1 MYGVLWCRWSSSSL
15 VSQHV
20 SSLLYNESFFVVL
33 CGRIHPWCWNSWYCV
48 KSTLRKQPT
57 FCDTS
62 GFPSK
67 PTSFPGFSPTSPYGA
82 REREGGGGG
91 GGGRGVGER
100 TWERGCWTACVTGV
114 WNGRQ
119 REFWGARETRG
130 ARPCSLSPQTLFPNK
145 RINSILM
152 THHYP
157 DRVVLLIGRAT
168 REICFIHSGGLPRS
182 GCWHVISMKFLR
194 AFLWRHFAGKPVVAS
209 QNVGYLLRLHVREEK
224 TSFSRAVLEWGKCP
238 SAPENGTFRT
248 DR

>member
-62 GFPSK
+62 GFLSK

-82 REREGGGGG
+82 RERGWGGGK
-91 GGGRGVGER
+91 GGRRENMGTRLLSSLRDRRLKRKAKGVL
-100 TWERGCWTACVTGV
+100 
-114 WNGRQ
+114 
-119 REFWGARETRG
+119 GARGTRG

-145 RINSILM
+145 WINSILM

-157 DRVVLLIGRAT
+157 DGVVLLIGRAT
-168 REICFIHSGGLPRS
+168 RELCFIHSGGLPRS
-182 GCWHVISMKFLR
+182 GCWHVISM
-194 AFLWRHFAGKPVVAS
+194 
-209 QNVGYLLRLHVREEK
+209 
-224 TSFSRAVLEWGKCP
+224 
-238 SAPENGTFRT
+238 
-248 DR
+248 

>member
-82 REREGGGGG
+82 RERGWG

-100 TWERGCWTACVTGV
+100 TWERGYWAACVKGV

-119 REFWGARETRG
+119 REFLGA
-130 ARPCSLSPQTLFPNK
+130 PLFSLAPNPLSEQADK
-145 RINSILM
+145 FH
-152 THHYP
+152 THDASLP
-157 DRVVLLIGRAT
+157 SDA
-168 REICFIHSGGLPRS
+168 SLPR
-182 GCWHVISMKFLR
+182 
-194 AFLWRHFAGKPVVAS
+194 
-209 QNVGYLLRLHVREEK
+209 
-224 TSFSRAVLEWGKCP
+224 
-238 SAPENGTFRT
+238 
-248 DR
+248 

>member
-1 MYGVLWCRWSSSSL
+1 MSHFLLFYVEESIPGVEIAGTALRVLWENSQHFATPL
-15 VSQHV
+15 VSPR
-20 SSLLYNESFFVVL
+20 NEPRSQGSPLPV
-33 CGRIHPWCWNSWYCV
+33 
-48 KSTLRKQPT
+48 PT
-57 FCDTS
+57 E
-62 GFPSK
+62 
-67 PTSFPGFSPTSPYGA
+67 

-91 GGGRGVGER
+91 GRGVGKK
-100 TWERGCWTACVTGV
+100 TWERGCWAACVKGV

-168 REICFIHSGGLPRS
+168 REIFFIHSGGLPRS
-182 GCWHVISMKFLR
+182 GWWHVISMKFLR

-209 QNVGYLLRLHVREEK
+209 QNVGY
-224 TSFSRAVLEWGKCP
+224 
-238 SAPENGTFRT
+238 
-248 DR
+248 